1 MARALL
7 VASVLL
13 AGACATAPPA
23 PSIPVVVV
31 DPVAVQPPPELG
43 TAPPAAKVDA
53 SPAGAEGETDEP
65 ASAATEAEIVGS
77 DIRVPGPVLY
87 LTGRDTLSPESQRPL
102 SALRDLL
109 KSHPDVTL
117 LRIEVHTDDR
127 GAAQMNQK
135 LSEARALAVARWL
148 VAAGVDCRRVIPVG
162 FGSSRPLARG
172 ETAEAR
178 AKNRRTVFAVAT
190 LRGRPVAGMPV
201 DGGGRVSGDP
211 CRR

>member
-7 VASVLL
+7 VASVLF
-13 AGACATAPPA
+13 AGACAAAPST

-31 DPVAVQPPPELG
+31 DPVAVQPPPEVG
-43 TAPPAAKVDA
+43 AAQPAARVEPL
-53 SPAGAEGETDEP
+53 PAGAEGEPD
-65 ASAATEAEIVGS
+65 ALAGAAGEAEIVGS
-77 DIRVPGPVLY
+77 DVRVPGPVLY

-127 GAAQMNQK
+127 GAAQVNQK

-148 VAAGVDCRRVIPVG
+148 VAAGVDCRRLIPVG
-162 FGSSRPLARG
+162 FGSARPLARD

-178 AKNRRTVFAVAT
+178 AKNRRTAFAVAA
-190 LRGRPVAGMPV
+190 LRGRPVGGMPV

-211 CRR
+211 CRK